1 MQRWNNVLLI
11 SLLLEKR
18 KREMRPAAKS
28 RLGSLLTSSSH
39 IVQLFPASKAATG
52 NTFHVHNPSNGDV
65 LATVRETDS
74 PENVMQRCSDEMRT
88 FRKTPV
94 TERAE
99 LLKNYSRKISEN
111 SQELAEIITLE
122 SGKPMRES
130 LGEIGYAT
138 SFLDFY
144 GNNELRPKDR
154 EIKNP
159 FPDSR
164 SLTVKKQSVGLSA
177 FITPWNFPIS
187 MITRK
192 IAPAIMM
199 GGTCVLKP
207 SELTPLVAIALEKL
221 AFDSGIPQ
229 DVFRLVLAGT
239 KSTPSIGKLF
249 CEDRRVKKISFTG
262 STSVGKTLLR
272 WSSTSP
278 IVKRFSLELGGNAV
292 FIVCESADVDS
303 AVDGA
308 INSKFRNA
316 GQTCVCSDR
325 FLIHEK
331 VADEFEEKL
340 LARVQKIRV
349 KDGFERGCD
358 MSCLITSES
367 VDKIEFRV
375 NSAVAN
381 GAVVLIGGER
391 LPDLGENYFSPT
403 VIAGVSLD
411 DEIWRSENFGPV
423 IALRRFSDIDEAIN
437 TANDSDA
444 GLCNYFYSRDQGE
457 IEAVADSLESGMVGI
472 NCGIISNCH
481 APFGGVGG
489 SGLGREGGVEGYDS
503 YVETKY
509 LCSSNF

>member
-1 MQRWNNVLLI
+1 
-11 SLLLEKR
+11 
-18 KREMRPAAKS
+18 
-28 RLGSLLTSSSH
+28 
-39 IVQLFPASKAATG
+39 
-52 NTFHVHNPSNGDV
+52 
-65 LATVRETDS
+65 
-74 PENVMQRCSDEMRT
+74 MRT

-122 SGKPMRES
+122 SGKPIRES

-262 STSVGKTLLR
+262 ST
-272 WSSTSP
+272 
-278 IVKRFSLELGGNAV
+278 
-292 FIVCESADVDS
+292 
-303 AVDGA
+303 
-308 INSKFRNA
+308 
-316 GQTCVCSDR
+316 
-325 FLIHEK
+325 
-331 VADEFEEKL
+331 
-340 LARVQKIRV
+340 
-349 KDGFERGCD
+349 
-358 MSCLITSES
+358 
-367 VDKIEFRV
+367 
-375 NSAVAN
+375 
-381 GAVVLIGGER
+381 
-391 LPDLGENYFSPT
+391 
-403 VIAGVSLD
+403 
-411 DEIWRSENFGPV
+411 
-423 IALRRFSDIDEAIN
+423 
-437 TANDSDA
+437 
-444 GLCNYFYSRDQGE
+444 
-457 IEAVADSLESGMVGI
+457 
-472 NCGIISNCH
+472 
-481 APFGGVGG
+481 
-489 SGLGREGGVEGYDS
+489 
-503 YVETKY
+503 
-509 LCSSNF
+509 